1 MIMKKLF
8 LAASLFLIAT
18 FSFAQKE
25 KAQEYIDAY
34 KDIAIA
40 EMIRG
45 GVPASITL
53 AQGMLES
60 GYGQSELC
68 QKSNNHFGIKCK
80 ENWNGDKVYHD
91 DDAKGECFRA
101 YSCAADSYK
110 DHSEFLKTREWY
122 AFLFKLD
129 PTDYEGWAKGLKK
142 AGYATEKDYPQ
153 RLMQLITTFN
163 LQQYTLL
170 ALKQKE
176 GGTNDAA
183 SNTAAN
189 NTSTETATTV
199 TPTKEEEKEEPI
211 DSTSE
216 TVINPVKQKDSAT
229 KKQSKYPEGILTI
242 NHAKATFVKEG
253 TSFLSLA
260 NQFGITLSKLLEF
273 NDMQEMDV
281 VDIDRLIF
289 VEKKLKKGATDFH
302 LIQEG
307 ETLHDICQMEGV
319 QLESLM
325 AYNKLK
331 KASPLKKGEKIY
343 LRPITPVKATK

>member
-1 MIMKKLF
+1 MKKL
-8 LAASLFLIAT
+8 LLMVACWLLTIV
-18 FSFAQKE
+18 SFAQKE
-25 KAQEYIDAY
+25 KAQQYIDMY
-34 KDIAIA
+34 KDIAVA
-40 EMIRG
+40 EMLRG

-80 ENWNGDKVYHD
+80 ENWTGDKVYHD
-91 DDAKGECFRA
+91 DDARGECFRA
-101 YSCAADSYK
+101 YTSAAESYK

-153 RLMQLITTFN
+153 RLIQLISNYN

-170 ALKQKE
+170 ALKQK
-176 GGTNDAA
+176 GNNDNDANSSMA
-183 SNTAAN
+183 STAVDTKIIEPIA
-189 NTSTETATTV
+189 V
-199 TPTKEEEKEEPI
+199 KEEEKEEPI

-216 TVINPVKQKDSAT
+216 TVITPAVKQTDALA

-242 NHAKATFVKEG
+242 NHVKATYAKEG
-253 TSFLSLA
+253 TSLLSLA

-273 NDMQEMDV
+273 NDIQEMDV
-281 VDIDRLIF
+281 LDIDRLVF

-302 LIQEG
+302 VVQDG
-307 ETLHDICQMEGV
+307 ESIHDICQSEGV
-319 QLESLM
+319 QLESLLT
-325 AYNKLK
+325 YNKLK
-331 KASPLKKGEKIY
+331 KGSQVKKGEKIY